1 MYISDNPT
9 VLARNV
15 ERTYRADNRRT
26 IFRNPLAS
34 NEEKSSR
41 QVHALM
47 DINFVAEQ
55 GESIGVLG
63 RNGSGKSTLMRLIAG
78 KEAPTHGEILV
89 SSTPTL
95 LNVSA
100 ALQPR
105 LSGLDNIRLGLLAQG
120 VPLKEIPCLSK
131 EIQEFADIGDAV
143 NRPMNTYSSGMG
155 ARLKFA
161 ISTSVKREIL
171 LIDEALATGDAA
183 FTKKAQD
190 RMASFLSDSGTIF
203 LVSHAMATIKSI
215 CARAIWLNDGEIIAD
230 GPTKEVTRLYA
241 KWTMRIAKGEKEW
254 ADDLISQVRESYH
267 QPHLVTVRETED
279 YFNRSK
285 SEF

>member
-9 VLARNV
+9 VLAKNV
-15 ERTYRADNRRT
+15 KRTYRADNKRT

-34 NEEKSSR
+34 SNQKVDR
-41 QVHALM
+41 YVHALKGV
-47 DINFVAEQ
+47 NFVAEQ

-78 KEAPTHGEILV
+78 KEAPTDGQIFV
-89 SSTPTL
+89 SSAPTL

-105 LSGLDNIRLGLLAQG
+105 LSGLENIRLGLLAQG
-120 VPLKEIPCLSK
+120 LSPKDIPPLSED
-131 EIQEFADIGDAV
+131 IQDFADIGDAV

-161 ISTSVKREIL
+161 ISTSVKREVL

-190 RMASFLSDSGTIF
+190 RMSGFLSDSGTIF
-203 LVSHAMATIKSI
+203 LVSHAMATIKNI
-215 CARAIWLNDGEIIAD
+215 CSRAIWLNDGEIIAD
-230 GPTKEVTRLYA
+230 GPAPEVTQLYN
-241 KWTMRIAKGEKEW
+241 KWTMRIGKGDKQW
-254 ADDLISQVRESYH
+254 ADDLLNEVRAAYK
-267 QPHLVTVRETED
+267 PPYIITVEETNE
-279 YFNRSK
+279 YFNSK
-285 SEF
+285 

>member
-9 VLARNV
+9 VVAKNV
-15 ERTYRADNRRT
+15 MKTYRSDNKRSV
-26 IFRNPLAS
+26 FKNPVASRN
-34 NEEKSSR
+34 EKNGR
-41 QVHALM
+41 YVHALKGV
-47 DINFVAEQ
+47 NFIAEQ

-78 KEAPTHGEILV
+78 KEAPTYGEVLV

-105 LSGLDNIRLGLLAQG
+105 LSGLENIRLGLLAQG
-120 VPLKEIPCLSK
+120 LDPTEIPERSK
-131 EIQEFADIGDAV
+131 EIQDFADIGDAV
-143 NRPMNTYSSGMG
+143 KRPMVTYSSGMG

-161 ISTSVKREIL
+161 ISTSVKREVL

-190 RMASFLSDSGTIF
+190 RMAGFLSDSGTIF
-203 LVSHAMATIKSI
+203 LVSHAMSTIKSI
-215 CARAIWLNDGEIIAD
+215 CSRAIWVNDGEVIAD
-230 GPTKEVTRLYA
+230 GPAQEVTQLYN
-241 KWTMRIAKGEKEW
+241 KWTMRIGKGETKW
-254 ADDLISQVRESYH
+254 AEDLLREVKNAYRP
-267 QPHLVTVRETED
+267 PHIITVEETD
-279 YFNRSK
+279 KFFRSN
-285 SEF
+285 

>member
-9 VLARNV
+9 VLAKNV
-15 ERTYRADNRRT
+15 KRTYRADNKRT

-34 NEEKSSR
+34 SNQKVDR
-41 QVHALM
+41 YVHALKGV
-47 DINFVAEQ
+47 NFVAEQ

-78 KEAPTHGEILV
+78 KEAPTDGQIFV
-89 SSTPTL
+89 SSAPTL

-105 LSGLDNIRLGLLAQG
+105 LSGLENIRLGLLAQG
-120 VPLKEIPCLSK
+120 LSPKDIPPLSED
-131 EIQEFADIGDAV
+131 IQDFADIGDAV
-143 NRPMNTYSSGMG
+143 KRPMNTYSSGMG

-161 ISTSVKREIL
+161 ISTSVQREVL

-190 RMASFLSDSGTIF
+190 RMSGFLSDSGTIF
-203 LVSHAMATIKSI
+203 LVSHAMATIKNI
-215 CARAIWLNDGEIIAD
+215 CSRAIWLNDGEIIAD
-230 GPTKEVTRLYA
+230 GPAPEVTQLYN
-241 KWTMRIAKGEKEW
+241 KWTMRIGKGDKQW
-254 ADDLISQVRESYH
+254 ADDLLNEVRAAYKP
-267 QPHLVTVRETED
+267 PHIITVEETNE
-279 YFNRSK
+279 YFNSK
-285 SEF
+285 

>member
-1 MYISDNPT
+1 MYTSDNPT

-15 ERTYRADNRRT
+15 KRTYRADNKRT
-26 IFRNPLAS
+26 IFRNPLVS
-34 NEEKSSR
+34 EEQKSGR
-41 QVHALM
+41 YVHALRGVS
-47 DINFVAEQ
+47 FVAEQ

-78 KEAPTHGEILV
+78 KEAPTEGEILV
-89 SSTPTL
+89 SSAPTL

-105 LSGLDNIRLGLLAQG
+105 LSGLENIRLGLLAQG
-120 VPLKEIPCLSK
+120 ISPEEIPTLS
-131 EIQEFADIGDAV
+131 EDIQDFADIGNAV
-143 NRPMNTYSSGMG
+143 NRPMSTYSSGMG

-203 LVSHAMATIKSI
+203 LVSHAMSTIKSI
-215 CARAIWLNDGEIIAD
+215 CLRAIWLNDGEIIAD
-230 GPTKEVTRLYA
+230 GPAPEITQLYN
-241 KWTMRIAKGEKEW
+241 KWTMRIGKGDKQW
-254 ADDLISQVRESYH
+254 ADELLNEVKNAYTPPIII
-267 QPHLVTVRETED
+267 TVEEID
-279 YFNRSK
+279 NYFKNK
-285 SEF
+285 

>member
-9 VLARNV
+9 VLAKNV
-15 ERTYRADNRRT
+15 KRTYRADNKRT

-34 NEEKSSR
+34 SEQKSGR
-41 QVHALM
+41 FVHALTGV
-47 DINFVAEQ
+47 NFIAEQ

-78 KEAPTHGEILV
+78 KEAPTYGEILV
-89 SSTPTL
+89 SSAPTL

-105 LSGLDNIRLGLLAQG
+105 LSGLENIRLGLLAQG
-120 VPLKEIPCLSK
+120 ISPKEIPPLS
-131 EIQEFADIGDAV
+131 EDIQDFADIGDAV

-161 ISTSVKREIL
+161 ISTSVKREVL

-183 FTKKAQD
+183 FTQKAQD
-190 RMASFLSDSGTIF
+190 RMSGFLSDSGTIF
-203 LVSHAMATIKSI
+203 LVSHAMSTIKSI
-215 CARAIWLNDGEIIAD
+215 CSRAIWLNDGEIIAD
-230 GPTKEVTRLYA
+230 GPAPEVTQLYN
-241 KWTMRIAKGEKEW
+241 KWTMRIGKGDKQW
-254 ADDLISQVRESYH
+254 ANDLLNEVKDAYRPPHIITLEEADSY
-267 QPHLVTVRETED
+267 
-279 YFNRSK
+279 FKK
-285 SEF
+285 S

>member
-9 VLARNV
+9 VLAKNLR
-15 ERTYRADNRRT
+15 RTYRSDNRRT
-26 IFRNPLAS
+26 VFRNPMAS
-34 NEEKSSR
+34 HEQKNSR
-41 QVHALM
+41 YVHALKGV
-47 DINFVAEQ
+47 NFIAEQ

-78 KEAPTHGEILV
+78 KEAPTYGEILV

-95 LNVSA
+95 LNVAA

-105 LSGLDNIRLGLLAQG
+105 LSGLENIRLGLLAQG
-120 VPLKEIPCLSK
+120 LSPKEIPALSQD
-131 EIQEFADIGDAV
+131 IQDFADIGDAV

-161 ISTSVKREIL
+161 ISTSVKREVL

-190 RMASFLSDSGTIF
+190 RMSNFLTDSGTIF
-203 LVSHAMATIKSI
+203 LVSHAMATIKNI
-215 CARAIWLNDGEIIAD
+215 CSRAMWLNDGEIIAD
-230 GPTKEVTRLYA
+230 GPAKEITQLYN
-241 KWTMRIAKGEKEW
+241 KWTMRVGKGDKEW
-254 ADDLISQVRESYH
+254 ADDLLREVKASYRP
-267 QPHLVTVRETED
+267 PHIITVEEAD
-279 YFNRSK
+279 QYFSNRHA
-285 SEF
+285 

>member
-9 VLARNV
+9 VLARDLR
-15 ERTYRADNRRT
+15 RTYRADNKRT

-34 NEEKSSR
+34 VEEKKSR
-41 QVHALM
+41 YVHALKGVS
-47 DINFVAEQ
+47 FLAEQ

-78 KEAPTHGEILV
+78 KEAPSSGEILV

-105 LSGLDNIRLGLLAQG
+105 LSGLENIRLGLLAQG
-120 VPLKEIPCLSK
+120 LTPREIPALSE
-131 EIQEFADIGDAV
+131 EIQDFADIGDAV
-143 NRPMNTYSSGMG
+143 HRPMNTYSSGMG

-161 ISTSVKREIL
+161 ISTSVKREVL

-190 RMASFLSDSGTIF
+190 RMSSFLTDSGTIF
-203 LVSHAMATIKSI
+203 LVSHAMSTIKSI
-215 CARAIWLNDGEIIAD
+215 CTRAIWLNDGEIIAD
-230 GPTKEVTRLYA
+230 GPASEISKLYS
-241 KWTMRIAKGEKEW
+241 KWTMRIGKGETEW
-254 ADDLISQVRESYH
+254 AEELLEEVVNAYRRPHIVTLEETNEFFNNRN
-267 QPHLVTVRETED
+267 QP
-279 YFNRSK
+279 
-285 SEF
+285 

>member
-9 VLARNV
+9 VLAKNV
-15 ERTYRADNRRT
+15 KRTYRADNKRT

-34 NEEKSSR
+34 SNQKVDR
-41 QVHALM
+41 YVHALKGV
-47 DINFVAEQ
+47 NFVAEQ

-78 KEAPTHGEILV
+78 KEAPTDGQIFV
-89 SSTPTL
+89 SSAPTL

-105 LSGLDNIRLGLLAQG
+105 LSGLENIRLGLLAQG
-120 VPLKEIPCLSK
+120 LSPKDIPPLSED
-131 EIQEFADIGDAV
+131 IQDFADIGDAV

-161 ISTSVKREIL
+161 ISTSVKREVL

-190 RMASFLSDSGTIF
+190 RMSGFFYDSGTIF
-203 LVSHAMATIKSI
+203 IVSH
-215 CARAIWLNDGEIIAD
+215 
-230 GPTKEVTRLYA
+230 
-241 KWTMRIAKGEKEW
+241 
-254 ADDLISQVRESYH
+254 
-267 QPHLVTVRETED
+267 
-279 YFNRSK
+279 
-285 SEF
+285 

>member
-9 VLARNV
+9 VLAKNV
-15 ERTYRADNRRT
+15 KMTYRSDNKRT
-26 IFRNPLAS
+26 VFRNPLAS
-34 NEEKSSR
+34 PLQKKDR
-41 QVHALM
+41 FVHALKGVSF
-47 DINFVAEQ
+47 IAEQ

-78 KEAPTHGEILV
+78 KEAPTEGEILV

-105 LSGLDNIRLGLLAQG
+105 LSGLQNIRLGLLAQG
-120 VPLKEIPCLSK
+120 IHPKDIPVLS
-131 EIQEFADIGDAV
+131 ENIQEFADIGNAV

-161 ISTSVKREIL
+161 ISTSVKRQVL

-190 RMASFLSDSGTIF
+190 RMMSFLTDSGTIF
-203 LVSHAMATIKSI
+203 LVSHAMPTIKNI
-215 CARAIWLNDGEIIAD
+215 CSRAIWLNDGEIIAD
-230 GPTKEVTRLYA
+230 GPAEEVTQLYN
-241 KWTMRIAKGEKEW
+241 KWTMRIGKGETQW
-254 ADDLISQVRESYH
+254 ANDLINSVKSAYQ
-267 QPHLVTVRETED
+267 QPLIITAEEKDD
-279 YFNRSK
+279 YIENQ
-285 SEF
+285 